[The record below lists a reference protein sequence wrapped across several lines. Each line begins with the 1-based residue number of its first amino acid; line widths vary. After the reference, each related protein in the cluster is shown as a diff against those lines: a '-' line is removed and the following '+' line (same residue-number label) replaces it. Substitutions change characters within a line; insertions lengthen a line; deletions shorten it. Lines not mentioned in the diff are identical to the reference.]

1 MLRLDE
7 IVEVIVLEL
16 PLRVLWENS
25 YLVGLVFESLIS
37 PFVCVHRIYE
47 LVDMLFVLKSLCL

>member
-25 YLVGLVFESLIS
+25 NLVSLVFEGLIS

-47 LVDMLFVLKSLCL
+47 LIDMLFVLKSLCL